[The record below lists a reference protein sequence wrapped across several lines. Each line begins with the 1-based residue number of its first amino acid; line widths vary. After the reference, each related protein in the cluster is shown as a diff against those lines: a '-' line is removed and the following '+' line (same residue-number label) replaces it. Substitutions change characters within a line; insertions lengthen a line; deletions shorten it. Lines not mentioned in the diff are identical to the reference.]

1 MVGRELRSI
10 REERTVETN
19 NSGLMSREKQNM
31 PAILVR
37 WDSSD
42 IFHSLS
48 SLFLFSHSIFLCYF
62 YARIFRFSSLFLF
75 YGFETKQY
83 AILTREQRNQL
94 NQIIRHCSS
103 SFFYTISACTMC
115 VYIYVFFFSFY
126 LSFERDS
133 LWTLIT
139 RDKVINFT
147 FFFSSFI
154 WIRIEEE

>member
-83 AILTREQRNQL
+83 AILTRQQRNQL
-94 NQIIRHCSS
+94 NRIIRHCSS

-115 VYIYVFFFSFY
+115 VYIYMYFFFSFY

-133 LWTLIT
+133 LWTLIREIKWST
-139 RDKVINFT
+139 SP
-147 FFFSSFI
+147 FFSLRSF
-154 WIRIEEE
+154 E